1 MTSDRWTASDR
12 PVGAMAPLMEAF
24 LQHACEMLHDAQA
37 AEPQRETA
45 LRSLAAYGFPAAGL
59 PRLPLGLFLDAQ
71 RMKPALLATGSTMA
85 ALNASRLLADPRLP
99 GRVVSPIRDLEGEI
113 VSFWARHPRDEAP
126 LYLYLNRNWRDSV
139 PAIALDVA
147 LAAGGYDDLVLTA
160 DPLEALLLHAHGLM
174 NAAAFGASFQD
185 LTAKR
190 WQALFDL
197 GIHRITLLVDA
208 QELRG
213 SALAALKQAS
223 RAGQIGRV
231 HLIGLRRVRSWLAGD
246 RCGIGLDP
254 DALWALIRQER
265 TAAARHCLQSIAIP
279 VRYVNRPQPVAAPPR
294 APAPLRRVS
303 AIDIWQAVR
312 WPTPP
317 ALTLPPPVPQ
327 APPVPQPR
335 PAPRALRN
343 GAHDCQLHR
352 CGETDCFCF
361 D

>member
-1 MTSDRWTASDR
+1 MTTDRWTASDR
-12 PVGAMAPLMEAF
+12 PAGNMAPLMEAF
-24 LQHACEMLHDAQA
+24 LQHACELLHDAQESDPRRA
-37 AEPQRETA
+37 TA
-45 LRSLAAYGFPAAGL
+45 LRNLAAYGFPAAGL

-147 LAAGGYDDLVLTA
+147 LAAAGYDDLVLTA

-174 NAAAFGASFQD
+174 NAAAFGASFQK
-185 LTAKR
+185 LTADR
-190 WQALFDL
+190 WRALFDL
-197 GIHRITLLVDA
+197 GIQRITLLVDA
-208 QELRG
+208 QELHG
-213 SALAALKQAS
+213 AALAALKQAA
-223 RAGQIGRV
+223 RAGQIDRV
-231 HLIGLRRVRSWLAGD
+231 HLIGLRRVRTWLAGD

-254 DALWALIRQER
+254 DALWARIRQER
-265 TAAARHCLQSIAIP
+265 TAAARRRLQSITLPI
-279 VRYVNRPQPVAAPPR
+279 RYVNTAPPPAPSPAPVA
-294 APAPLRRVS
+294 LRGGS
-303 AIDIWQAVR
+303 GIDIWKAVR

-317 ALTLPPPVPQ
+317 A
-327 APPVPQPR
+327 AP
-335 PAPRALRN
+335 PAPRAIRN
-343 GAHDCQLHR
+343 GAYDCRLHR